1 MSKRNQQKRVRSRL
15 VHISL
20 LLLLAQ
26 ILFLAMPS
34 VASAH
39 SLESEALGVDNAQV
53 FSRTLVYGAEST
65 YNITKQLSV
74 MGISDTR
81 TSSYKA
87 YPIRISGKS
96 IGASALF
103 INGMYYVPLRSFMT
117 SVSGISVNYNSST
130 KTATVSGSGLS
141 MTLSDKSYVI
151 YANDRALFE
160 MSPARLMSDGRM
172 YIPAST
178 AAKALSL
185 SFSLTNGE
193 LRFSGTAKAI
203 KHASSFYEEDAVY
216 WLSRIIS
223 AESRGEPLL
232 GQIAVGNVIMN
243 RVRSKDFPNTI
254 WGVIFDRKYGVQFS
268 PIANGTIYND
278 PAFTSIL
285 AAKICLEGFSLSDDA
300 LYFLAPKYASSS
312 WISKN
317 KNYEFTIENH
327 EFYS

>member
-1 MSKRNQQKRVRSRL
+1 MSKRNQQKRGRSRL

-39 SLESEALGVDNAQV
+39 SLESEALGVENAQV
-53 FSRTLVYGAEST
+53 FSRTLVYGAEGT

-96 IGASALF
+96 IGASALL

-185 SFSLTNGE
+185 SFTLANGE
-193 LRFSGTAKAI
+193 LRFSGTAKALA
-203 KHASSFYEEDAVY
+203 HASSFYEEDAVY

-285 AAKICLEGFSLSDDA
+285 AAKICLEGFSLSDDV